1 MLEEASR
8 AGEPKEEVDDASEHD
23 APEGIR
29 PERMVVVIPPS
40 PSFAPPAAPPPP
52 SACVSWSRSV
62 TASSWMSTHAI
73 SAWLGCTGCAEE
85 APPPLLF
92 VSRGG
97 LGSLELPLLWL
108 LPNGGVAAPPLRFDA
123 ALSLPDGGATV
134 EAGSDGACDN
144 CDDDTRCSIVVQI
157 SCTARGAT
165 PHSPICVHNSVYDFP
180 ELGPP

>member
-108 LPNGGVAAPPLRFDA
+108 LPNGGVDAPPLRFDA
-123 ALSLPDGGATV
+123 ALSLPDGATEE

-144 CDDDTRCSIVVQI
+144 CDDTRCSIVVHI